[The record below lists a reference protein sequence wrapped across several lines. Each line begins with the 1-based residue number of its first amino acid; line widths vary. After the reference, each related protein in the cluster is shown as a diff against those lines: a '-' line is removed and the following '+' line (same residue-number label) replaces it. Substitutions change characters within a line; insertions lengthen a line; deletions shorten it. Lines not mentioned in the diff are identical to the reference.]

1 LGRQIAGLRWAGNG
15 RPASGPAERKK
26 EKNERRTKMKHE
38 SIIISGKDLWHNW
51 ESDNRS
57 PVDVAGFEIEKE
69 KYYRVSWPEH
79 VLYPRLNGDCVIDG
93 PIDGLS

>member
-1 LGRQIAGLRWAGNG
+1 VLANITSRQK
-15 RPASGPAERKK
+15 PA
-26 EKNERRTKMKHE
+26 ERRTKMKHE